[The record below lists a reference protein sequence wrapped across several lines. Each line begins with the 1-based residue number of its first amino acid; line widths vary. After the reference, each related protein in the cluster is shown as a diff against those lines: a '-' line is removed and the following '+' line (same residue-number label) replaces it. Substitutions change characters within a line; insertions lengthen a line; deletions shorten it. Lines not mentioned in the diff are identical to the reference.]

1 MSPELMSLTG
11 GFRLPMSPELVSLT
25 GGWVFTYESRVGVF
39 DRVNRPMR
47 PELVSLTGWVGL
59 YL

>member
-25 GGWVFTYESRVGVF
+25 GGWAFTYESRVGVF